1 MVQSGVPVVLD
12 GVIRSSIETVHE
24 LCPLV
29 CLFSLQDEEDPFL
42 CVAPALSLDRWVEL
56 IVPSLSALFSSS
68 VIKLLSNRV
77 PLLWSMD
84 LHEFNE
90 FLILLCV
97 PRSLLG
103 LVLESKESI
112 NGSIA
117 WDDLMNETFL
127 SVSKIKALAWLHKA
141 LELR

>member
-1 MVQSGVPVVLD
+1 MVQGSVPVVLD
-12 GVIRSSIETVHE
+12 GVIRSSIEVVDE
-24 LCPLV
+24 FGPLV
-29 CLFSLQDEEDPFL
+29 GGFSLQDEEDPL
-42 CVAPALSLDRWVEL
+42 LGVTPSLSLEGWVKL

-68 VIKLLSNRV
+68 VIKLLSNGV

-84 LHEFNE
+84 LHKFNE
-90 FLILLCV
+90 LLVLLCV

-103 LVLESKESI
+103 LVLEGKESI

-127 SVSKIKALAWLHKA
+127 SVSKIEALAWLHKT
-141 LELR
+141 LELG